1 MGTHLQITIHSI
13 MPFSYAE
20 VAVNMQGLE
29 RAHDN
34 RLFLCI
40 WIGDLYR
47 IPLIVGKGGVR
58 LGFRYQAGL
67 NECKHNFTRYQSS
80 ILRRFINNDSPCATA
95 VSIKHSTWI
104 EKNVSIGKASTQK
117 IV

>member
-1 MGTHLQITIHSI
+1 

-47 IPLIVGKGGVR
+47 IPLIVGKGRLR
-58 LGFRYQAGL
+58 LGFRYQAG
-67 NECKHNFTRYQSS
+67 
-80 ILRRFINNDSPCATA
+80 
-95 VSIKHSTWI
+95 
-104 EKNVSIGKASTQK
+104 
-117 IV
+117 